1 MRAAVATPFNVRG
14 GPDHPVQRT
23 RGRSLSGKLVNTI
36 PSHDVVLRRVVDR
49 MTEGDQAQTADALA
63 ARLRPLYPKIAVF
76 ERQLSGERAQFYVY
90 RDGRYEPEHPDPW
103 WEQPGVPS
111 VLVAT
116 TNGQLTSVS
125 GAWAALMHAEP
136 TELVGRH
143 FVDFVLPEA
152 RDAAM
157 AMFEAVRQSREV
169 RSEALVQRPDG
180 TTLPIEF
187 RAIRRDGEIE
197 VCYRALE

>member
-1 MRAAVATPFNVRG
+1 
-14 GPDHPVQRT
+14 
-23 RGRSLSGKLVNTI
+23 VNTI

-49 MTEGDQAQTADALA
+49 MTEGDQGQTADALA

-90 RDGRYEPEHPDPW
+90 RDGRYEPERRDPW
-103 WEQPGVPS
+103 WEQPGVPR

-116 TNGQLTSVS
+116 TTGQLTSVS
-125 GAWAALMHAEP
+125 GEWAALMHAEP
-136 TELVGRH
+136 AELVGQH

-152 RDAAM
+152 RDAAL
-157 AMFEAVRQSREV
+157 AMFEAVRQFREV
-169 RSEALVQRPDG
+169 RSEALVRRPDG

-187 RAIRRDGEIE
+187 RATRRDEEIE
-197 VCYRALE
+197 VSYRALE